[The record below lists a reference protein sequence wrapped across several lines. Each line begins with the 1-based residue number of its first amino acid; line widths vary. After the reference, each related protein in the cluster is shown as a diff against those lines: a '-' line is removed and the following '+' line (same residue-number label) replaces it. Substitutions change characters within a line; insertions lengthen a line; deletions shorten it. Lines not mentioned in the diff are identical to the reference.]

1 VEPWLGS
8 SVMVEDEDDEVVEP
22 MLLEDEE
29 DEEDDVELEEPELVD
44 EGPEDGEGVEDGRP
58 WVGEDEDESGFGV
71 FSTARVGE
79 AREDDDLG
87 WTSPDELEC
96 VTSETGLELGLT
108 EEPWRLCNHCRIS
121 SAS

>member
-1 VEPWLGS
+1 MEVKRRLDVEPWLGS
-8 SVMVEDEDDEVVEP
+8 SVMVEDED
-22 MLLEDEE
+22 
-29 DEEDDVELEEPELVD
+29 
-44 EGPEDGEGVEDGRP
+44 
-58 WVGEDEDESGFGV
+58 GFGV

-79 AREDDDLG
+79 TREDDDLAG
-87 WTSPDELEC
+87 TTSDELER